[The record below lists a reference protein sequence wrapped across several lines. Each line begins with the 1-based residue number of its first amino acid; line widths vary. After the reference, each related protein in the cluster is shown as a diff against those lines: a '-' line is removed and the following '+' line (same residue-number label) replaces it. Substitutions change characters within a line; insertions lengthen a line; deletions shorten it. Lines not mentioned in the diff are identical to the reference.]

1 MHHFKVMMKQS
12 NRWSKVKKV
21 KAKKGELEELE
32 KFYQVRYRTYIYS
45 PLPTDNFTDC
55 SAANE
60 GPL

>member
-1 MHHFKVMMKQS
+1 MKQS
-12 NRWSKVKKV
+12 NHWSKVKKV

-32 KFYQVRYRTYIYS
+32 KFYQVRERALICS
-45 PLPTDNFTDC
+45 PSLTDIFTDC